1 MTGVSGPEVGQRYLP
16 LSTDEVVRM
25 VTEDHPELSDV
36 ARLLRSLLHAR
47 YRERWE
53 QAQSAYAPFGP
64 DAKTPATDE
73 QAQGMLA
80 ELVPLL
86 ESANYDEVPRE
97 VLDRALGE
105 SAVFKVRLHAP
116 LDDFTEL
123 RLWRRSAAP
132 RHDTVSRWFGLKKDD
147 VDYLQYD
154 RVVIW
159 ARYQDEAFFVGQQ
172 RADLP
177 FTPGSALLKLY
188 QDVPEADLEMLLPNT
203 EVRMR
208 TFDKVVIG
216 VPAAISGVI
225 IAVTKLATALG
236 LLFLL
241 GASTVGFRD
250 QAPEIDRATLFTL
263 LAGLAAFFGYLWRQ
277 WSKYKNRRI
286 QFMQKLSQNLYGKTL
301 GDGPGV
307 LFTVLEAAEQEDVKE
322 SLLAYRGLID
332 QPLTADS
339 LDDRV
344 EGWLRP
350 LCPLP
355 VDFDVADG
363 LRTLESLGLAR
374 RQADAWRASEP
385 AEAVD
390 ALRDR
395 WRRLGDA
402 LISRSDR

>member
-1 MTGVSGPEVGQRYLP
+1 MSGPEVGQRYLP
-16 LSTDEVVRM
+16 LSTDEVVQL
-25 VTEDHPELSDV
+25 VTEDHPDLADV
-36 ARLLRSLLHAR
+36 ARLLRSLVHAR

-64 DAKTPATDE
+64 DAETPATDD

-105 SAVFKVRLHAP
+105 SAVFKVRLHAQ

-123 RLWRRSAAP
+123 RFWRRSAAP
-132 RHDTVSRWFGLKKDD
+132 RRDTVSRWFGLKKDD

-154 RVVIW
+154 RVVLW
-159 ARYQDEAFFVGQQ
+159 ARYQDEDFFVRQQ
-172 RADLP
+172 RDDLP
-177 FTPGSALLKLY
+177 FAPGSALLKLY

-216 VPAAISGVI
+216 VPAAISGII

-241 GASTVGFRD
+241 GASTVGVRD
-250 QAPEIDRATLFTL
+250 QAPQIDRATLFTL

-286 QFMQKLSQNLYGKTL
+286 QFMQTLSQNLYGKTL

-322 SLLAYRGLID
+322 SLLAYRGLVEE
-332 QPLTADS
+332 PLTADA

-355 VDFDVADG
+355 IDFDVADG

-374 RQADAWRASEP
+374 RQSDAWRASEP

-390 ALRDR
+390 TLRDR